1 MMHNKMVLNQNSST
15 IINGSFLEEKEK
27 IEQHIVRPKTAEI
40 MQNMV
45 IDESI
50 QSEDQHEKNSER

>member
-27 IEQHIVRPKTAEI
+27 IERPKTAEI